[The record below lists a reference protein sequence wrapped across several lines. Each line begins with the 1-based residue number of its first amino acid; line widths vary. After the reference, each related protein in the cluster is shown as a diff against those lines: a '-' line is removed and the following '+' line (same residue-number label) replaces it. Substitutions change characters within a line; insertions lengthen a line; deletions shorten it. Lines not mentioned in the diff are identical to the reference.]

1 MSNLTL
7 VVDDAIIKQARVRA
21 LQDGTSLS
29 AKVRE
34 FLVNYAEGAP
44 KRSPRDATA
53 ELMRLMDEVRAE
65 AQLGPLPADGKPFK
79 RSELYEGDFRKNG

>member
-1 MSNLTL
+1 MSNLTI
-7 VVDDAIIKQARVRA
+7 VVDDDIVKQARVRA

-34 FLVNYAEGAP
+34 FLVAYAQGAP

-53 ELMRLMDEVRAE
+53 ELMRLMEAVRAE
-65 AQLGPLPADGKPFK
+65 VPTRPLARGRQAVQAQRAVRRRF
-79 RSELYEGDFRKNG
+79 SA